1 MPLARHDGP
10 GLPPG
15 PSRVPC
21 EDVDDATLGVGLGVS
36 DEQHVASGCERRSE
50 AVAVRGV
57 RSRDLLRRAPDAP
70 GVGPE
75 AVDDPRSIGITRL
88 ADVHLVST
96 DRERRAERIAS
107 QRVGA
112 VACPPARAPRPTSA
126 SAAIPSATAAAP
138 GCARSAPR
146 APWAWRR

>member
-96 DRERRAERIAS
+96 DRERRAERALRGEHGRNDHEHDGE
-107 QRVGA
+107 QGAFAMQHGTTLRRVRDGRYG
-112 VACPPARAPRPTSA
+112 PKPTALQGS
-126 SAAIPSATAAAP
+126 
-138 GCARSAPR
+138 G
-146 APWAWRR
+146 